1 MEQTQTAVSLNRAEL
16 QALIDLFRIAQM
28 RLSTA
33 EQLYYDGLIA
43 RFDQELSTQ
52 EAEMKSNDDV
62 PHLGPAA
69 PLPNS

>member
-1 MEQTQTAVSLNRAEL
+1 MEQKQTQTAVSLNRAEL
-16 QALIDLFRIAQM
+16 GALIDLFRIAQM

-52 EAEMKSNDDV
+52 EQDIFFSAVPPPDV
-62 PHLGPAA
+62 
-69 PLPNS
+69 STDR